1 MQSITLIRYTIL
13 LQSMVVRNRFSLS
26 QISLIS
32 SLSKIIALP
41 QLIATPARPHSTTL
55 LKVLI
60 PMVGRSVFMLWP
72 TLHIFTRT
80 GFVLHFNLY
89 PPHLRISSSV
99 PSALCQTRI
108 DFIVATAQNIRDN
121 LVCTDNFDTNVMQQS
136 LRRREQ

>member
-1 MQSITLIRYTIL
+1 MTLTHYTMWLQSI
-13 LQSMVVRNRFSLS
+13 VVRNRFSFS

-32 SLSKIIALP
+32 SLSSTIALP

-80 GFVLHFNLY
+80 GFVLPFNLY

-99 PSALCQTRI
+99 PSAPSMPITRPFWIII
-108 DFIVATAQNIRDN
+108 DWPIS
-121 LVCTDNFDTNVMQQS
+121 NFDIVFNIS
-136 LRRREQ
+136 LPRLMSFL